1 MLRLR
6 WTLIDADVIRGR
18 SVTSYESIQ
27 NDLKNAGAIW
37 KDQEVMVD
45 NGLVTS
51 RKQDDLP
58 AFNRKLIEKVAE
70 GAHAVT
76 MG

>member
-1 MLRLR
+1 M
-6 WTLIDADVIRGR
+6 IDANVVRGR
-18 SVTSYESIQ
+18 TVTSYESIQ
-27 NDLKNAGAIW
+27 SDLKNAGAIW

-51 RKQDDLP
+51 QKPDDLL
-58 AFNRKLIEKVAE
+58 AFNCKLVEEVAE
-70 GAHAVT
+70 GSRSAR